1 MIPYN
6 LLARGYLWHY
16 ITLVRREAE
25 LGDADPD
32 LRDLQEARVERDQL
46 VRDDRSKQSAREMCS
61 QHEVNSH

>member
-6 LLARGYLWHY
+6 LLARGYLRHY

-25 LGDADPD
+25 FGDADPD
-32 LRDLQEARVERDQL
+32 LRDLQEARVERAIG
-46 VRDDRSKQSAREMCS
+46 RDDRGKQSAREICS

>member
-6 LLARGYLWHY
+6 LLARGCLWHY

-32 LRDLQEARVERDQL
+32 LRDLQEARVNQL
-46 VRDDRSKQSAREMCS
+46 VPMIGVSNAQEKSVPSMR
-61 QHEVNSH
+61 VNSH